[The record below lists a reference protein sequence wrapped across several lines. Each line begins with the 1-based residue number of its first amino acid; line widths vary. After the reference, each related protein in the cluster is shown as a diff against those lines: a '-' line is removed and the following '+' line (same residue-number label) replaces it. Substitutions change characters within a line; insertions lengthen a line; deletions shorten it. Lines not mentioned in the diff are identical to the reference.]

1 MRANCEAVAVAEGER
16 EADAVT
22 DEAAETEAEALAP
35 KDTLGEA
42 LGEGVGNCSQE
53 RSSTWPLAPAVLEPL
68 IVGLRHKGFCF
79 ATLREHPQYAAHVR
93 QTADGRSSTALAR
106 ASGVP

>member
-1 MRANCEAVAVAEGER
+1 
-16 EADAVT
+16 
-22 DEAAETEAEALAP
+22 
-35 KDTLGEA
+35 
-42 LGEGVGNCSQE
+42 
-53 RSSTWPLAPAVLEPL
+53 VLEPL
-68 IVGLRHKGFCF
+68 IVGLKHKGFCF